1 MLVQLGWV
9 EVCID
14 GEDVALEVAGG
25 KTLLDVRSVKF
36 GVSVG
41 GTCAPAIEDE
51 ENVAV

>member
-14 GEDVALEVAGG
+14 GEDVAVEVAGG
-25 KTLLDVRSVKF
+25 KSLLDVRSVKF
-36 GVSVG
+36 WVSV

>member
-25 KTLLDVRSVKF
+25 KTLLDVRSVKS

-41 GTCAPAIEDE
+41 TCARAIEDE